1 MGRRVDR
8 LNEQVKREVAD
19 ILRNKVKDPRVGT
32 VTVTD
37 ARVARDLSLATIY
50 VVLTGD
56 AERQKEALTG
66 LTAAAPFVRNE
77 LGERLRLRKLPS
89 VRFLRDESIEHATRI
104 EQLLH
109 QVRTS
114 EQPQN
119 RPDQE
124 DD

>member
-37 ARVARDLSLATIY
+37 ARVTRDLSLATVY

-56 AERQKEALTG
+56 ADRQKEAMTG
-66 LTAAAPFVRNE
+66 LAAASSFVRSE
-77 LGERLRLRKLPS
+77 LGERLRLRKLPGL
-89 VRFLRDESIEHATRI
+89 RFLRDESIEHATRI

-109 QVRTS
+109 QVRS
-114 EQPQN
+114 AEQPEN
-119 RPDQE
+119 RPDQ
-124 DD
+124 DDD